1 MSEPSF
7 DAVRVSSTKVFC
19 FSWKLF
25 VLWLLLL
32 GAGGVNR
39 QECESRAAFSVGFS
53 LIEDYRHLDS
63 YHSRHFKS
71 STIRSGS
78 RSDNERS
85 SPWLYAS
92 AAWLHICLDINCH
105 IVMSLKR
112 RRSRSE
118 RPACTQTTMQQQKT
132 LKTLTDREPLM
143 PRHRFVFF
151 GLTSLNVNIH
161 SYRRPEYYSQL
172 FLFRFSSSF
181 VRQDGSRRSC
191 LFVFI
196 SGP

>member
-1 MSEPSF
+1 MTTSSKQVRWWAGF
-7 DAVRVSSTKVFC
+7 KLSDAIK
-19 FSWKLF
+19 
-25 VLWLLLL
+25 
-32 GAGGVNR
+32 
-39 QECESRAAFSVGFS
+39 
-53 LIEDYRHLDS
+53 DYRRL
-63 YHSRHFKS
+63 HSASLSTLINRERRMKS
-71 STIRSGS
+71 L
-78 RSDNERS
+78 RSDCLRLDRIFVSILIVTS
-85 SPWLYAS
+85 SCRWNGDEVDP
-92 AAWLHICLDINCH
+92 
-105 IVMSLKR
+105 
-112 RRSRSE
+112 

-132 LKTLTDREPLM
+132 LKTLTGREPLM

-172 FLFRFSSSF
+172 FPFRFSSSF